1 MDSTN
6 NNNKTERQRG
16 SGHGGPST
24 EKTAPKKPGRRR
36 VDATLGG
43 SCSSSSDRHQAE
55 AASGINDVNNESV
68 NNINNRIVNNNIIDN
83 NVSAVQSADLGT
95 NNVRS
100 PYFLRSRA
108 CRSSVKVPCSV
119 CLREFSGSVGLKIH
133 LSKSSC
139 GEVVPPVVVGPC
151 PVQQDSCPQSRFAPL
166 PRVPLRVPVESSLDG
181 SECDFRNNIRLDS
194 AKLQLEEERVG
205 IKWPAMK
212 EGERWKTFE
221 EQVVDQLPSGVSVL
235 RGWIVSRVL
244 CMRWPRICLG
254 VWNQW

>member
-1 MDSTN
+1 M
-6 NNNKTERQRG
+6 
-16 SGHGGPST
+16 
-24 EKTAPKKPGRRR
+24 
-36 VDATLGG
+36 DATPGG

-55 AASGINDVNNESV
+55 AASGIVNNDVNNESV
-68 NNINNRIVNNNIIDN
+68 NNVNNRIVDNVNNIIDF
-83 NVSAVQSADLGT
+83 STVQSADLGT

-100 PYFLRSRA
+100 PYLLRSRA
-108 CRSSVKVPCSV
+108 GRSSVKVPCSV

-166 PRVPLRVPVESSLDG
+166 PKVPLRVPVESSLDG
-181 SECDFRNNIRLDS
+181 SEVDFRNNIRLDS
-194 AKLQLEEERVG
+194 AKLQLEEERVA

-221 EQVVDQLPSGVSVL
+221 EQVVDQLPYGVSVVGTRL
-235 RGWIVSRVL
+235 D
-244 CMRWPRICLG
+244 CL
-254 VWNQW
+254 